1 MSFSQVLKRFF
12 VSLLVFRFSFF
23 KSQGTDT
30 CYVTCFV
37 ILLRSYFCGSCWLN
51 SSREARAG
59 NSSIGMQMKYLS
71 ASWMRRGGDKSL
83 KRAGLSKQI
92 QGSVK
97 RKGRVRRKGTGKCG

>member
-1 MSFSQVLKRFF
+1 
-12 VSLLVFRFSFF
+12 
-23 KSQGTDT
+23 
-30 CYVTCFV
+30 
-37 ILLRSYFCGSCWLN
+37 
-51 SSREARAG
+51 
-59 NSSIGMQMKYLS
+59 MKYLS